1 MKHSR
6 LRSIGIAPA
15 IALCCATII
24 QPAIAATLDSCAL
37 MKQADVQ
44 AVFSP
49 RTFDQGTA
57 GPPQPGTAKLAAVAS
72 CTYTSQA
79 ASPRDIVS
87 IMLLTRRA
95 PEGVKGV
102 TTEAMKAGVVQLK
115 GTPVDV
121 AGLGDGAFW
130 ANLGTDSHPSYQLN
144 VRVGDRY
151 WLVFS
156 TAGVKGE
163 PQRAIQNLTSLAKTV
178 LPRL

>member
-6 LRSIGIAPA
+6 LRSIGIAPGITMGCA
-15 IALCCATII
+15 FIA
-24 QPAIAATLDSCAL
+24 QPAIAATLNSCAL
-37 MKQADVQ
+37 MQQADVQ

-57 GPPQPGTAKLAAVAS
+57 GPLQPGTAKLAEVAS

-79 ASPRDIVS
+79 ANPRDIVS
-87 IMLLTRRA
+87 VMLLTRRA
-95 PEGVKGV
+95 PHGVKSV

-121 AGLGDGAFW
+121 PGLGDGAFW

-156 TAGVKGE
+156 TAGVRGE
-163 PQRAIQNLTSLAKTV
+163 PQRAIQSLSTLAKTV